1 MGAARVIS
9 LDGTERHPCTW
20 LHDGVQGQCVHVGA
34 MWEPCGHCVVCSIY
48 SLPACPFSNLMS
60 RGLRPADHTLQT
72 DQQKK
77 TKRTHRVRKLSGICL
92 EVVLNKSLINPH
104 LIHTCAHSPPTHTQ
118 SSHASLYSASHS
130 LSPLLSSSLN
140 IDDG

>member
-1 MGAARVIS
+1 MGAARFIS
-9 LDGTERHPCTW
+9 LDGTEGHPCAW

-34 MWEPCGHCVVCSIY
+34 MWVPCGHCVVCSIY

-77 TKRTHRVRKLSGICL
+77 TKRAHRVRKLSGICL
-92 EVVLNKSLINPH
+92 EVVLNKLLINPH
-104 LIHTCAHSPPTHTQ
+104 LIHTCAHSPHTHTIQ
-118 SSHASLYSASHS
+118 PRFPILCITFIITPALQ
-130 LSPLLSSSLN
+130 LLKY
-140 IDDG
+140 